1 MDGKSYTRNGKIEIK
16 YMTYNN
22 DRQFSDKEFDEYFEE
37 VYAHENNPE
46 SREVIEFFSEI
57 DTLDEE
63 SDEEETEE

>member
-1 MDGKSYTRNGKIEIK
+1 
-16 YMTYNN
+16 MTYNN

-37 VYAHENNPE
+37 VYARENNPE

-63 SDEEETEE
+63 NDEEETKE